1 MNLRRAALITAISLG
16 LVRAHWIASQAIAL
30 IHAFELAGLA
40 SLLTNT
46 AFLAPLPVL
55 FVAIYRMHPQLD
67 LTKNLRTPR

>member
-46 AFLAPLPVL
+46 AFPLPVL